1 MILPDLRKILN
12 AFRSVTALWRMCI
25 IVNIITFLW
34 IYIKIRPG
42 NETLALHY
50 NVLVGVELFGKGK
63 NLYLIPGIAM
73 IITAINYTLY
83 RFIRSNKNFLPSLT
97 ILASLVV
104 QLVLLLSAIL
114 LTQVN

>member
-12 AFRSVTALWRMCI
+12 TFRSVTALWRMCI

-34 IYIKIRPG
+34 IYIKIRPS

-63 NLYLIPGIAM
+63 NLYLIPGTAM

-83 RFIRSNKNFLPSLT
+83 RFIRPNKNFLPSLT
-97 ILASLVV
+97 VLASLAV
-104 QLVLLLSAIL
+104 QLILLLSAIL